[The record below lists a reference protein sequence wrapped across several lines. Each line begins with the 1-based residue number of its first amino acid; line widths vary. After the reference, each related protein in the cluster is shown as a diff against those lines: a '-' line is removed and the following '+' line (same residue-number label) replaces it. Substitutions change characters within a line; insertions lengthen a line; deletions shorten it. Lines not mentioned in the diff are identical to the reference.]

1 LPTVSLESLIE
12 ENNIIIVILA
22 WRFEEQIKKKIREI
36 IGKNVTIICVKPKMH
51 KIKEV

>member
-1 LPTVSLESLIE
+1 MSTATTHIKTEK
-12 ENNIIIVILA
+12 ILVPEL
-22 WRFEEQIKKKIREI
+22 RFNEFDGEWNKKKIREI